1 MKSALLVMILL
12 NTYSGDN
19 TGLSSQIVP
28 MDNIATCEKVAERI
42 NSYEFTNRKIR
53 SKAYKE
59 AFCVENEA
67 EVELVKTKEIKES
80 TVNIIKA
87 EVKVKAEPKTKTVL
101 DNETAKVVVE

>member
-28 MDNIATCEKVAERI
+28 MDNMATCERVAEGI

-67 EVELVKTKEIKES
+67 E
-80 TVNIIKA
+80 
-87 EVKVKAEPKTKTVL
+87 
-101 DNETAKVVVE
+101 AKVVTTKEVQKSPVKSVEVEAEIKPEAEVVSDSNVAEVVTE